1 MTSSTHANT
10 PGFKRL
16 TASDRPGVAQPVPER
31 EVPDLPWIPILLIA
45 CLLALAMLAAWEW
58 HWRAY
63 GVLPSHRN
71 SDGAW
76 AQQRRRI
83 DSGEADA
90 LVLVGSSRVLF
101 DVQLPEW
108 EKATGTRPIQLALEG
123 TSPVPILEDLA
134 ANSHFKGRLLIGV
147 APDLFF
153 SGFAVRGDVV
163 NFYHDQGPSQRS
175 GHWLSQN
182 FLEPYFAF
190 YAPDFALATVINR
203 QPWPARTGVNR
214 PAPVRKLSMS
224 DADRNTTMWQ
234 KVETDMA
241 YRTMARNTW
250 AERFNGPR
258 PEPMNTPE
266 KMQKVIETQIARA
279 ETAVK
284 ILRARGVRLLFLRPP
299 SSGDYYAFENS
310 AFPRASTWDALL
322 RRTAAKGIHFEDYP
336 EFQGLDLP
344 EWSHLSAVDARK
356 FTRALAPM
364 VEQAFRDMEPANA
377 SK

>member
-31 EVPDLPWIPILLIA
+31 EVPDLPWIPLLLIA

-63 GVLPSHRN
+63 GVLPSYRN
-71 SDGAW
+71 SDSAW

-163 NFYHDQGPSQRS
+163 NYYHDQGPSQRS

-214 PAPVRKLSMS
+214 PAPVRKLSIS

-241 YRTMARNTW
+241 YQTMARNTW

-299 SSGDYYAFENS
+299 SSGDYYAFENK

-336 EFQGLDLP
+336 EFQGLNLP
-344 EWSHLSAVDARK
+344 EWSHLSAADARK

>member
-1 MTSSTHANT
+1 MTSSTHANI

-31 EVPDLPWIPILLIA
+31 EVPDLPWIPILMIA
-45 CLLALAMLAAWEW
+45 CLLALAMLAAWKW

-63 GVLPSHRN
+63 GVLPSYRD

-108 EKATGTRPIQLALEG
+108 EKATGIRPIQLALQG
-123 TSPVPILEDLA
+123 TSPLPILEDLA
-134 ANSHFKGRLLIGV
+134 TNSQCKGRLLIGV

-163 NFYHDQGPSQRS
+163 NYYHDQGPSQRS
-175 GHWLSQN
+175 GHWLSQH

-190 YAPDFALATVINR
+190 YATDFALATVINR
-203 QPWPARTGVNR
+203 QPWPVRTGVNR
-214 PAPVRKLSMS
+214 PAPVRKISVS

-241 YRTMARNTW
+241 YLTMARNTW
-250 AERFNGPR
+250 AVRFNGPR

-299 SSGDYYAFENS
+299 SSGDYYAFENRLFRAQVPGMRCCAALRQR
-310 AFPRASTWDALL
+310 AFTS
-322 RRTAAKGIHFEDYP
+322 RTTPNFKG
-336 EFQGLDLP
+336 
-344 EWSHLSAVDARK
+344 
-356 FTRALAPM
+356 
-364 VEQAFRDMEPANA
+364 
-377 SK
+377 